1 MHVVDT
7 VEKNLLYNTNYFL
20 TISEFMKKYNICN
33 NLSITIICVN
43 IRSINANLDELLLFL
58 QNDSDF
64 HLDVIVLTETWHDPK
79 NCIYSL
85 PGYKTLYSTT
95 KRNQNDGIIVFA
107 KQHLDIDF
115 HEFNF
120 CEANIIKLIINNIVV
135 PLNLICIYRSPSDI
149 INEFLTRLEAI
160 LMSDKDIVDSTM
172 TILLGDI
179 NINIIGNDNVENNY
193 LDLLSSNG
201 FSSLINVYTRIPAG
215 ISKNSCIDHIFVKS
229 NKKKKCLDNIEAGV
243 LQTVFSDH
251 YSTIISIPNVI
262 KEKNKSTTF
271 EFINFKKLI
280 DTFNNVKWTDLYS
293 ICDVNEAMD
302 LVYTRIFDAINI
314 SKSLRKLNS
323 KTNRLKN
330 WMTSGL
336 LCSVRKKQE
345 LSLKTKKHPNNI
357 KLIQYFK
364 KYRNKLNYVIKMAKI
379 NYYNDQFQR
388 VSGDPKNTW
397 KLIKNLT
404 NKPNTDNDIIKR
416 LNYNGNIIDAQKEPL
431 TASNHLNMFFSTIG
445 QNLANKI
452 DKCFDEVSDERTPVI
467 NFNNFFSVKIHSMEI
482 MNIINHFKDDVACGF
497 DKINVKILKNL
508 APYIINPLTHIFN
521 LSLRLGIFPDKL
533 KVAIIKPLHKGG
545 DKENM
550 NNYRPISML
559 SSFSK
564 IFEKIIKA
572 RLIDYLENNS
582 LLSKNQYG
590 FRPRRSTE
598 DALYAVTTFIS
609 KALDKGDKA
618 LGIFLDLAKAFDTV
632 DHSLLIKVFSSYGIN
647 GICLNW
653 FKSYLNKRKQ
663 ITNMNGVLGQV
674 NEVMYGVPQGSILG
688 PILFIMYINSLCDMR
703 VDGKIVVYADD
714 TCLLLSSSNWE
725 TLRQKTELN
734 FKKIIKWLNI
744 KKLSLNFNKTMFMV
758 FSINYTLPPFE
769 EITLHDCSIVSNCNC
784 PKINIVKRIKY
795 LGLIFDCN
803 LKWNIHI
810 NSLIVKLRSL
820 MFKFHILKHITSSHT
835 LRIVYLSLYQSIL
848 QYGMVIWGGASINVL
863 KPLRVQQNSL
873 IRICLKKDNLIGST
887 SLNYIEFNV
896 LPLEL
901 LYKKSA
907 IMFVHKKS
915 DFFFIK
921 QNDKPLGED
930 RLCNIKV
937 LFTNTSFG
945 QKFINYMGPV
955 IFNALPIDVKKNIFN
970 DQINIKKCINNILSS
985 ELRKCLL

>member
-1 MHVVDT
+1 MSASN
-7 VEKNLLYNTNYFL
+7 K
-20 TISEFMKKYNICN
+20 MKWF
-33 NLSITIICVN
+33 CVN
-43 IRSINANLDELLLFL
+43 CKDFNSESGAVVNQVKNCSHSDKILSDLKDSVNFLIGVPEQENEDCCKIVEEMSLALGEAVSVTSAYRYRSKVPNKIGKIVAVLSSYKNKKSLMEMSRKKKLKAKNVNANWNDEDELLLFL

-85 PGYKTLYSTT
+85 PG
-95 KRNQNDGIIVFA
+95 
-107 KQHLDIDF
+107 
-115 HEFNF
+115 
-120 CEANIIKLIINNIVV
+120 
-135 PLNLICIYRSPSDI
+135 SPSDI

-201 FSSLINVYTRIPAG
+201 FSSLIN
-215 ISKNSCIDHIFVKS
+215 
-229 NKKKKCLDNIEAGV
+229 
-243 LQTVFSDH
+243 
-251 YSTIISIPNVI
+251 
-262 KEKNKSTTF
+262 
-271 EFINFKKLI
+271 
-280 DTFNNVKWTDLYS
+280 
-293 ICDVNEAMD
+293 
-302 LVYTRIFDAINI
+302 
-314 SKSLRKLNS
+314 
-323 KTNRLKN
+323 
-330 WMTSGL
+330 
-336 LCSVRKKQE
+336 
-345 LSLKTKKHPNNI
+345 
-357 KLIQYFK
+357 
-364 KYRNKLNYVIKMAKI
+364 
-379 NYYNDQFQR
+379 R

-632 DHSLLIKVFSSYGIN
+632 DHSLLIKVFNSYGIN

-663 ITNMNGVLGQV
+663 ITNMNGVLGQS
-674 NEVMYGVPQGSILG
+674 M
-688 PILFIMYINSLCDMR
+688 
-703 VDGKIVVYADD
+703 
-714 TCLLLSSSNWE
+714 
-725 TLRQKTELN
+725 
-734 FKKIIKWLNI
+734 
-744 KKLSLNFNKTMFMV
+744 
-758 FSINYTLPPFE
+758 
-769 EITLHDCSIVSNCNC
+769 
-784 PKINIVKRIKY
+784 
-795 LGLIFDCN
+795 
-803 LKWNIHI
+803 
-810 NSLIVKLRSL
+810 
-820 MFKFHILKHITSSHT
+820 
-835 LRIVYLSLYQSIL
+835 
-848 QYGMVIWGGASINVL
+848 
-863 KPLRVQQNSL
+863 
-873 IRICLKKDNLIGST
+873 
-887 SLNYIEFNV
+887 
-896 LPLEL
+896 
-901 LYKKSA
+901 
-907 IMFVHKKS
+907 
-915 DFFFIK
+915 
-921 QNDKPLGED
+921 
-930 RLCNIKV
+930 
-937 LFTNTSFG
+937 
-945 QKFINYMGPV
+945 
-955 IFNALPIDVKKNIFN
+955 
-970 DQINIKKCINNILSS
+970 
-985 ELRKCLL
+985 